1 MKVLSLARTLRE
13 QTTDLD
19 HTSLMCCLSQ
29 SPPPGSEA
37 ELRIF
42 TREQAPRNPSSR
54 TLPRQRLRTDLD
66 EQTKE
71 FYTRTI
77 VLQPSLSPNRANVR
91 KKGAELENSQIFSP
105 PNPTMLM

>member
-13 QTTDLD
+13 QTTGLD
-19 HTSLMCCLSQ
+19 HTSPMCCLSQ
-29 SPPPGSEA
+29 SPPPGNKA
-37 ELRIF
+37 EPRNF

-54 TLPRQRLRTDLD
+54 TLPRQCLRTDLD

-71 FYTRTI
+71 FNTRTI

-91 KKGAELENSQIFSP
+91 KKGAELESSQIFSP